1 MASLPCALFGQRILV
16 LSTSRDGV
24 YIVRLTRS
32 VSAMKHSVVSISVV
46 LYLSGCGARKE
57 VGVVELLPSF
67 PSSGLE

>member
-1 MASLPCALFGQRILV
+1 M
-16 LSTSRDGV
+16 
-24 YIVRLTRS
+24 RLTRS

-57 VGVVELLPSF
+57 VGVVGLLPSF